1 MKKKMIPVNRA
12 KFLIPA
18 LALLLVSVLGI
29 RTVVAFLSTES
40 DSLVNAFIPG
50 EVTTEVMEDFSE
62 DRLMKE
68 NVRIANTGNVPAY
81 IRAAVVINWVDS
93 EGNVSGEEPQ
103 SDRDYRISFP
113 EDSGWFVQD
122 GFYYFTLPVEPDA
135 ATALVISSIEPLM
148 NKEGYTLQVD
158 ILGSGIQSMP
168 SEAVEEVWPV
178 TVDAETDL
186 LLEGGGL

>member
-12 KFLIPA
+12 KILIPA
-18 LALLLVSVLGI
+18 LALLLVSALGI

-62 DRLMKE
+62 DKLIKE
-68 NVRIANTGNVPAY
+68 NVSIANTGNVPAY

-113 EDSGWFVQD
+113 DDSGWFVQD

-135 ATALVISSIEPLM
+135 ATALLISSIEPLM

>member
-1 MKKKMIPVNRA
+1 MKKKMISVNRA

-40 DSLVNAFIPG
+40 DSLVNTFVPG
-50 EVTTEVMEDFSE
+50 EVTTKVMEDFSE
-62 DRLMKE
+62 DKLIKE
-68 NVRIANTGNVPAY
+68 NVSIANTGNVPAY

-103 SDRDYRISFP
+103 SDRDYRISFH
-113 EDSGWFVQD
+113 EDSRWFVQD
-122 GFYYFTLPVEPDA
+122 GFYYFTLPVKPEE
-135 ATALVISSIEPLM
+135 ATALLFSSIEPLM
-148 NKEGYTLQVD
+148 NREGYTLQVD